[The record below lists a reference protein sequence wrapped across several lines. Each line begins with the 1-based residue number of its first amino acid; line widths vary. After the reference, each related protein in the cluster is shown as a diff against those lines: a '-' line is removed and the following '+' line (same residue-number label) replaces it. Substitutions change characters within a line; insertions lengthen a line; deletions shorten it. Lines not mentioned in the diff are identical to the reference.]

1 MWALLSNPHIREG
14 DMINR
19 LVVLLVLLTF
29 VVAVVAGCGG
39 EEPAP
44 PATPE
49 EGVQPAPGEPEPKPA
64 APSTAAIRVKIGVVI
79 PRTGPIATYGDEAAN
94 GIKLAWDEVQAKGN
108 IKAEVLFADNEAKQQ
123 ATVTAVNKFI
133 DSDKVHVIIGAITSN
148 NSLAAGDRAEAAGV
162 PMVSPA
168 STNVDITRNKKYVF
182 RVCFTD
188 EFQGS
193 EAANFAFDTLNARR
207 AAVLVSSSESY
218 SMGLG
223 DVIVRQFKQKGG
235 QIVSQMSFTSEA
247 DDFGGQVT
255 QLKLKSPDVIFL
267 PAYYES
273 VAKCVSQARA
283 AGLRATFVGT
293 DGWDSPKLFT
303 LSGGAVKGNYFTT
316 HFSPDEERPAVKRF
330 VQHYRAY
337 YGENPGAIAALSY
350 DAAALV
356 FDAVAR
362 AGKAD
367 RQAITDALAATTDFE
382 AVSGKFSLDENHNA
396 VKPLVILETSEKAAT
411 LKAVINP

>member
-1 MWALLSNPHIREG
+1 MWALLSDPHIREG
-14 DMINR
+14 DMIKR
-19 LVVLLVLLTF
+19 LAVLIALLAF
-29 VVAVVAGCGG
+29 AAIAVTGCGK

-44 PATPE
+44 SPPGGEGAPAAPE
-49 EGVQPAPGEPEPKPA
+49 EPEPKPA
-64 APSTAAIRVKIGVVI
+64 APSAEAIRVKVGVVI
-79 PRTGPIATYGDEAAN
+79 PLTGPIATYGDEAKK
-94 GIKLAWDEVQAKGN
+94 GIMLAVDEARVKGN
-108 IKAEVLFADNEAKQQ
+108 VIADVMIADNEAKQQ
-123 ATVTAVNKFI
+123 ATVEAANKFI
-133 DSDKVHVIIGAITSN
+133 DSDKVDVIIGAITSN

-193 EAANFAFDTLNARR
+193 EAANFAFDTLGARR

-223 DVIVRQFKQKGG
+223 EVIVRQFKQRGG

-330 VQHYRAY
+330 VQNYRAY

-356 FDAVAR
+356 FDAVGR
-362 AGKAD
+362 AERAD
-367 RQAITDALAATTDFE
+367 RQAITDALAATRDFE

-396 VKPLVILETSEKAAT
+396 VKPLVVLETSEKVAT
-411 LKAVINP
+411 LKTVINP